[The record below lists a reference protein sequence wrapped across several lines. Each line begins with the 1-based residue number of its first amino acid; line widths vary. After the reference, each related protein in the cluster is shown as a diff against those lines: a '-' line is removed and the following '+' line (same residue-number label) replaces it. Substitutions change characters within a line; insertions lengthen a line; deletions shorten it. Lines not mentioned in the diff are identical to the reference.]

1 MKRRLLE
8 FKGTIWLGLFAL
20 SSLWLPAAVV
30 YGGQPVVPT
39 TGWSLAWHPDGTI
52 LAVGA
57 NLDGTEQGI
66 RLFDFAADKS
76 TWIETSGNVLA
87 LSWSPDGTML
97 AGCLSSSPGY
107 RYLVWDA
114 TTLAQVLAVEQE
126 TELDVYSVSWSPDS
140 ARLAMPGAYSVRIW
154 DVKSATQVA
163 TLSEYDSN
171 TESVDGVAWYLDGTR
186 LLVAQHQ
193 VIRLWEVSSQTVL
206 REYRL
211 SDVTDTTILALALS
225 PTGDRFAIGSSRG
238 SVFVFSTDTGKLL
251 DTLRTQDMAEDVFFL
266 DWSPLGDQLIGSGH
280 SGPITIWSLDE
291 SRIEDTFPVGTDIY
305 ILRVMRFSPY
315 GGRLAYGGQLSRHT
329 SAALLSG
336 SEQSLLDGAARIIV
350 PDPSLER
357 LATIQAAC
365 AESDGAIIGIAVPQ
379 REAAL
384 DEYIAQVEAVPVE
397 QLPPGCAADLVA
409 VARALQSQ

>member
-1 MKRRLLE
+1 MAHRLLGVE
-8 FKGTIWLGLFAL
+8 ITIWVRLLAL
-20 SSLWLPAAVV
+20 CCLWLPAAAV
-30 YGGQPVVPT
+30 YGSQPVVPT
-39 TGWSLAWHPDGTI
+39 TGRSLAWHPDGII

-57 NLDGTEQGI
+57 NLGGTEQGI

-76 TWIETSGNVLA
+76 IWIETSGNVLA

-97 AGCLSSSPGY
+97 AACISSSPGY

-126 TELDVYSVSWSPDS
+126 TDPATLLIIWSPDS
-140 ARLAMPGAYSVRIW
+140 TQIAFPGILNVSIWDVNSVRQVANLMEYTNYTESIEIIAWHPDSTRFVVAQNPHIIRIW
-154 DVKSATQVA
+154 DIVSQRVVQ
-163 TLSEYDSN
+163 EYEIRDTAIQS
-171 TESVDGVAWYLDGTR
+171 
-186 LLVAQHQ
+186 LV
-193 VIRLWEVSSQTVL
+193 
-206 REYRL
+206 
-211 SDVTDTTILALALS
+211 LS
-225 PTGDRFAIGSSRG
+225 PDGERFALGSDKG
-238 SVFVFSTDTGKLL
+238 NVVVFSTATGDLL
-251 DTLRTQDMAEDVFFL
+251 DSFQVHGLATGVFFL
-266 DWSPLGDQLIGSGH
+266 EWSPLGDQIAATGFD
-280 SGPITIWSLDE
+280 GPIAIWNLSDRRTEAIITFDSLDFE
-291 SRIEDTFPVGTDIY
+291 
-305 ILRVMRFSPY
+305 VMRFSPY
-315 GGRLAYGGQLSRHT
+315 GGRLAYGGQLSGHA

-384 DEYIAQVEAVPVE
+384 DEYIAQVEAVPAG

-409 VARALQSQ
+409 VAHALQSQ